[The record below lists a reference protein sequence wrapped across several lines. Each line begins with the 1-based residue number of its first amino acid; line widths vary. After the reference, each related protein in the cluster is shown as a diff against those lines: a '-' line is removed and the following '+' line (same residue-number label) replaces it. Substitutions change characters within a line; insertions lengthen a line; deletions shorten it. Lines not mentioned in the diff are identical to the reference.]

1 MRKPTPEFVV
11 AVLALFVALAG
22 TANAVVEAAVPLARR
37 ALVAEN
43 AKKLNGQTARQ
54 VANILGPAS
63 TAAGVVTTRTKTILI
78 TPGPGSTFTIDC
90 NPNEKVIGGGYA
102 SDAAILNLIVSYP
115 VSERTWLMG
124 FVNVDNKTGTTRL
137 YAICIR

>member
-1 MRKPTPEFVV
+1 MRKPTPELVV

-43 AKKLNGQTARQ
+43 AKKLNGQTASQ
-54 VANILGPAS
+54 VAKIPGPAN
-63 TAAGVVTTRTKTILI
+63 TAAGVITTRTKAIVI
-78 TPGPGSTFTIDC
+78 TPGSGNFFTIDC
-90 NPNEKVIGGGYA
+90 EPNEKVIGAGY
-102 SDAAILNLIVSYP
+102 SSNAAVLNLFLSNP
-115 VSERTWLMG
+115 TTARTWRLG
-124 FVNVDNKTGTTRL
+124 FANFDNKVATTTL

>member
-1 MRKPTPEFVV
+1 MRKPTPEFVI

-22 TANAVVEAAVPLARR
+22 TANAVVDAAVPLARR

-63 TAAGVVTTRTKTILI
+63 TAAGVVTTRTKAVLI
-78 TPGPGSTFTIDC
+78 SPGPGNFFTIDC
-90 NPNEKVIGGGYA
+90 NPNEKVVGGGYA
-102 SDAAILNLIVSYP
+102 SNAAVLNLFLSYP
-115 VSERTWLMG
+115 VTERSWRMG
-124 FVNVDNKTGTTRL
+124 FVNVDDKVATTTL

>member
-1 MRKPTPEFVV
+1 MRKPTPEFVI

-22 TANAVVEAAVPLARR
+22 TANAVVDAAVPLARR

-63 TAAGVVTTRTKTILI
+63 TAVGVVSTRTKAILI
-78 TPGPGSTFTIDC
+78 APGPGNTFTIDC

-102 SDAAILNLIVSYP
+102 SNAAVLNLVLSHP
-115 VSERTWLMG
+115 VSERSWLMG
-124 FVNVDNKTGTTRL
+124 FVNVDDKIATTTL

>member
-1 MRKPTPEFVV
+1 MRKPTPEFVI

-22 TANAVVEAAVPLARR
+22 TANAVVDAAVPLARR

-54 VANILGPAS
+54 VANIPGPAS
-63 TAAGVVTTRTKTILI
+63 TAAGVVSTKTKAVLI
-78 TPGPGSTFTIDC
+78 SPGPGNFFTIDC
-90 NPNEKVIGGGYA
+90 DPDEKVIGAGYA
-102 SDAAILNLIVSYP
+102 SNAAVLNLVLSDP
-115 VSERTWLMG
+115 VSARTWRMG
-124 FVNVDNKTGTTRL
+124 FVNVDDKQATTTL

>member
-1 MRKPTPEFVV
+1 MRKPTPEFVI

-22 TANAVVEAAVPLARR
+22 TANAVVDAAVPLARR

-63 TAAGVVTTRTKTILI
+63 AAAGVVSARTKAILVS
-78 TPGPGSTFTIDC
+78 PGPGNTFTIDC
-90 NPNEKVIGGGYA
+90 NPNEKVIGAG
-102 SDAAILNLIVSYP
+102 
-115 VSERTWLMG
+115 
-124 FVNVDNKTGTTRL
+124 
-137 YAICIR
+137 